1 MKLRIKFAKS
11 GCMKFIGHLDIMRY
25 FQKAIRRA
33 GIDIAYSEGFSPHQV
48 MSFAAPLGVGLES
61 EGEYLDIQVHSASS
75 SRQMAAEL
83 NQVMTEGI
91 KVLSVRRLPEGSKNA
106 MSIVAA
112 ADYRL
117 RFYEGCP
124 LDMQQSFREFMA
136 QEELPVL
143 KKTKKSEVMLDIRP
157 LIYDFQVNDKEIF
170 LKLATGSVHN
180 LKPELVMETFFSQ
193 KGEMWDPFSCQ
204 ICRMELYARRTDE
217 RKLAEA
223 EVLEHGSAPAESLNV
238 TYPTKYDSDASCW
251 ISLEELGEI
260 IG

>member
-33 GIDIAYSEGFSPHQV
+33 GIDIAYSEGFSPHQI

-61 EGEYLDIQVHSASS
+61 EGEYLDIQVHSALS
-75 SRQMAAEL
+75 SRQMVEAL
-83 NQVMTEGI
+83 NQVMADGM
-91 KVLSVRRLPEGSKNA
+91 KVCSVRRLPEGGKNA

-117 RFYEGCP
+117 HFFEGCSP
-124 LDMQQSFREFMA
+124 EMQQAFREFMA

-143 KKTKKSEVMLDIRP
+143 KKTKKSEILLNIRP
-157 LIYDFQVNDKEIF
+157 LIYDFQINDKEVF

-180 LKPELVMETFFSQ
+180 LKPELVMETFFART
-193 KGEMWDPFSCQ
+193 GEMWDSFACQ
-204 ICRMELYARRTDE
+204 ICRMELYAWRADVKEPTDAD
-217 RKLAEA
+217 L
-223 EVLEHGSAPAESLNV
+223 S
-238 TYPTKYDSDASCW
+238 KYGQVQADSF
-251 ISLEELGEI
+251 ISLEELGDSIE
-260 IG
+260 

>member
-33 GIDIAYSEGFSPHQV
+33 GIDIAYSEGFSPHQI

-61 EGEYLDIQVHSASS
+61 EGEYLDIQVNTVSS
-75 SRQMAAEL
+75 SRQMAAKL
-83 NQVMTEGI
+83 NQVMTEGMR
-91 KVLSVRRLPEGSKNA
+91 VRSVRRLPEDGKNA

-117 RFYEGCP
+117 RFYEGCSP
-124 LDMQQSFREFMA
+124 ETQQAFREFME

-143 KKTKKSEVMLDIRP
+143 KKTKKSEILLNIRP
-157 LIYDFQVNDKEIF
+157 LIYDFRINGEEIF

-180 LKPELVMETFFSQ
+180 LKPELVMETFFAWM
-193 KGEMWDPFSCQ
+193 GRAWDPFSCQ
-204 ICRMELYARRTDE
+204 ICRMELYAWKTDG
-217 RKLAEA
+217 
-223 EVLEHGSAPAESLNV
+223 HAPADADILECGPV
-238 TYPTKYDSDASCW
+238 QEDSF
-251 ISLEELGEI
+251 ISLEELGEMI
-260 IG
+260 DDSDNIDIDDGIE

>member
-33 GIDIAYSEGFSPHQV
+33 GIDIAYSEGFSPHQI

-61 EGEYLDIQVHSASS
+61 EGEYLDIQVHSAAS
-75 SRQMAAEL
+75 SRQMAEAL
-83 NQVMTEGI
+83 NQVMTEGM
-91 KVLSVRRLPEGSKNA
+91 KVLSVRQLPDDGKNA

-117 RFYEGCP
+117 RFYEGCSVE
-124 LDMQQSFREFMA
+124 MQQAFREFMA

-143 KKTKKSEVMLDIRP
+143 KKTKKNEILLNIRP
-157 LIYDFQVNDKEIF
+157 LIYDFRVDDEGIF

-180 LKPELVMETFFSQ
+180 LKPELVMETFFARM
-193 KGEMWDPFSCQ
+193 GEAWDPFSCQ
-204 ICRMELYARRTDE
+204 ICRMELYTWKAGV
-217 RKLAEA
+217 K
-223 EVLEHGSAPAESLNV
+223 VPADADIPEYGRV
-238 TYPTKYDSDASCW
+238 QADSF
-251 ISLEELGEI
+251 ISLEELGDNTDDGNDI
-260 IG
+260 